1 MGDNSSSN
9 EITFIYAL
17 IDPRTK
23 QIRYVGKSDNP
34 HGRLVEHLREKGAL
48 DKNQWLYNLLRE
60 GQQPELRI
68 LEEVPLHPPYLWQE
82 REQWWIIHLR
92 KQGAQLTNVVYGG
105 EDTLPRET
113 LGYIPRHR
121 KWKGHY
127 KPNLACVQTLLDHL
141 AAGWDDKVMDDYPV
155 DTTSSPFP
163 KLQCIESCTRLP
175 TGTVIWG
182 SSFNNHPEFNITWF
196 CRCSITV
203 PHTLSLGVFPIQ
215 VSANDRDRKAKIYP
229 TEPGTYESYIWKE
242 QTQDCLDAGCQVTV
256 HHGFAWNEWTRDNQA
271 FLSLCRELWQY
282 APMPDESERP
292 LSESGFLY
300 YLAKYLMATPPYPE
314 MLHWFSYAIMQ
325 SDRLWYHSEIS
336 GQI

>member
-1 MGDNSSSN
+1 MGD
-9 EITFIYAL
+9 
-17 IDPRTK
+17 
-23 QIRYVGKSDNP
+23 
-34 HGRLVEHLREKGAL
+34 
-48 DKNQWLYNLLRE
+48 RE

-141 AAGWDDKVMDDYPV
+141 AAGWD
-155 DTTSSPFP
+155 
-163 KLQCIESCTRLP
+163 
-175 TGTVIWG
+175 
-182 SSFNNHPEFNITWF
+182 
-196 CRCSITV
+196 
-203 PHTLSLGVFPIQ
+203 
-215 VSANDRDRKAKIYP
+215 
-229 TEPGTYESYIWKE
+229 
-242 QTQDCLDAGCQVTV
+242 
-256 HHGFAWNEWTRDNQA
+256 NQA

-325 SDRLWYHSEIS
+325 SDRLWYHSEFS

>member
-113 LGYIPRHR
+113 LGYITRYR

-155 DTTSSPFP
+155 DTTSSSFP
-163 KLQCIESCTRLP
+163 KLQC
-175 TGTVIWG
+175 
-182 SSFNNHPEFNITWF
+182 
-196 CRCSITV
+196 
-203 PHTLSLGVFPIQ
+203 
-215 VSANDRDRKAKIYP
+215 
-229 TEPGTYESYIWKE
+229 YESYIWKE
-242 QTQDCLDAGCQVTV
+242 QAQDCLDAGCQVTV
-256 HHGFAWNEWTRDNQA
+256 HHGFAWNEWTRGNQA

>member
-155 DTTSSPFP
+155 DTTSSSFP

-256 HHGFAWNEWTRDNQA
+256 HHGFAWNEWTNLRGYYQNRSKVAHFVGQLNA
-271 FLSLCRELWQY
+271 IKVTNGFALLVALVPLFTIQTVL
-282 APMPDESERP
+282 APLTARRVAPSSIFP
-292 LSESGFLY
+292 TG
-300 YLAKYLMATPPYPE
+300 TPNPTGT
-314 MLHWFSYAIMQ
+314 SYI
-325 SDRLWYHSEIS
+325 L
-336 GQI
+336 